1 MAVYE
6 TIQDSLSFHGI
17 VCNKPYYISSGNP
30 ILSYPR
36 EPFRISYYSIFIG
49 VSGAID
55 IEIEN
60 RKLSFTENDLIVASP
75 TTVIKLLSATKD
87 FRVKLLFFEKEF
99 LLKSVS
105 TPFVI
110 EKMGLFIKNSFNSMT
125 LSTTDRESILNLLHY
140 LEQKQQNN
148 GVFTSDI
155 IRTIIF
161 NILLEIAEL
170 VNTGTQVIPLQQ
182 FKTEDIYFRFIAL
195 VRQNVMEH
203 KNVQYYADRLFITNK
218 YLIKIV
224 HKACGKTPRQ
234 VIDDYLMKEAYVL
247 LNNSTF
253 NISAIADKL
262 NFSSTS
268 SFSRFFRK
276 LASVSPS
283 EYRAKRDFNP

>member
-1 MAVYE
+1 
-6 TIQDSLSFHGI
+6 
-17 VCNKPYYISSGNP
+17 
-30 ILSYPR
+30 
-36 EPFRISYYSIFIG
+36 
-49 VSGAID
+49 
-55 IEIEN
+55 
-60 RKLSFTENDLIVASP
+60 
-75 TTVIKLLSATKD
+75 
-87 FRVKLLFFEKEF
+87 
-99 LLKSVS
+99 
-105 TPFVI
+105 
-110 EKMGLFIKNSFNSMT
+110 MT